1 MVQKEEEKCGDEKGE
16 EGTLKL
22 NEKASLAKKQ
32 NETGQNK
39 QKVLLISCY

>member
-22 NEKASLAKKQ
+22 NEKASLAKSKMKQ
-32 NETGQNK
+32 AKTNK
-39 QKVLLISCY
+39 KFCS